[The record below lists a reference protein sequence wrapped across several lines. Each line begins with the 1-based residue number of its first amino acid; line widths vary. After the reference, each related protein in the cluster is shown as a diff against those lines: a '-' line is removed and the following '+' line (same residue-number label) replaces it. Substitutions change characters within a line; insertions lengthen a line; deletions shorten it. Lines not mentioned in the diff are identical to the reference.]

1 MDQALQALKKY
12 FGYDAFRPMQSEI
25 IEAVYAG
32 KDVLVLMPTGGGK
45 SICYQIPALT
55 LPGITLVV
63 SPLIALMKD
72 QVEGL
77 VANGVPAAFINSS
90 SDAASIRKTENLAMD
105 GSLKL
110 LYVSPEKMVSQQFQP
125 FLKSLKISLIAV
137 DEAHCISAWGHDFRP
152 EYTQLQFLKQQFSTV
167 PMMAL
172 TATADKITRKDIQ
185 TQLQLQD
192 PLVFLSSFDRPN
204 ISLTVKPGQRRMEQI
219 VEFLKQRPNQS
230 GIIYCLSRKSCEQL
244 SNNLNAKGFHSDYY
258 HAELPARIRSKV
270 QDDFINDRVP
280 IICATIAFGMGIDKS
295 NVRFVIHYN
304 LPKNLE
310 GYYQEIGRAGRDGLP
325 SDALLFFSFADVMTY
340 REMIQQSEGETTQKE
355 LKLAKLNRMYEFAEA
370 PVCRRKTVLAYFDE
384 EYPQRCGNCDVCQN
398 PPRYFDGTIAAQKAL
413 SALKRAN
420 EKIGMNML
428 VNILRGSRNR
438 EIIEGGY
445 DQIKT
450 YGQGKDLSF
459 DSWMY
464 LIMQLL
470 HLGYIEIAYDE
481 NHWLKVTAA
490 GMSVLF
496 ENNKVQLAIPPDRI
510 QSSQERKAPE
520 VRPASRTQLLAN
532 ELFERLRLLRRNL
545 AQQIGIPPYQ
555 IFSDATLKEMA
566 DKRPIKESDLLIIS
580 GVGERKLQ
588 EYGSPFVR
596 EIQAF
601 LRDKNDEGVKLTGSS
616 QFITYDLVKK
626 GMTLE
631 EVAQHRN
638 MSLGTVQNHLCV
650 MYERGFEIDY
660 TTWISEEEVDIIC
673 GALPLF
679 EKPYVL
685 RDIFENFQQK
695 YSFEKIRWALAIEN
709 KKRFGPL
716 S

>member
-12 FGYDAFRPMQSEI
+12 FGYDAFRPMQSDI

-32 KDVLVLMPTGGGK
+32 RDALVLMPTGGGK
-45 SICYQIPALT
+45 SICYQIPAVT

-77 VANGVPAAFINSS
+77 LANGVPAAFINSS
-90 SDAASIRKTENLAMD
+90 SDAASVRKTETAALN
-105 GSLKL
+105 GTLKL

-152 EYTQLQFLKQQFSTV
+152 EYTQLKFLKQQFSTV

-185 TQLQLQD
+185 SQLQLND

-204 ISLTVKPGQRRMEQI
+204 ISLSVKPGQRRKEQI
-219 VEFLKQRPNQS
+219 IEFLKQRPNQS

-244 SNNLNAKGFHSDYY
+244 SNNLNAIGFNTDYY
-258 HAELPARIRSKV
+258 HAELPAKVRSKV
-270 QDDFINDRVP
+270 QEDFINDRIPV
-280 IICATIAFGMGIDKS
+280 ICATVAFGMGIDKS

-304 LPKNLE
+304 LPKNVE
-310 GYYQEIGRAGRDGLP
+310 GYYQEIGRAGRDGMP
-325 SDALLFFSFADVMTY
+325 SEALLFFSYGDVMSY
-340 REMIQQSEGETTQKE
+340 RDMIQGAEGDQVQKE

-370 PVCRRKTVLAYFDE
+370 PVCRRKTILAYFDE
-384 EYPQRCGNCDVCQN
+384 EYGQRCGNCDVCKN
-398 PPRYFDGTIAAQKAL
+398 PPKYFDGTIVAQKAL
-413 SALKRAN
+413 SAIKRTN
-420 EKIGMNML
+420 EKVGMNLL

-438 EIIEGGY
+438 EVLEAGY
-445 DQIKT
+445 DRIKT
-450 YGQGKDLSF
+450 YGQGRDLSV
-459 DSWMY
+459 DSWNY

-481 NHWLKVTAA
+481 NHCLKVTNS
-490 GMSVLF
+490 GMGVLF
-496 ENNKVQLAIPPDRI
+496 DGQKVQLAIPP
-510 QSSQERKAPE
+510 ERQQPAAERPIPE
-520 VRPASRTQLLAN
+520 MRPASKTQLLTN
-532 ELFERLRLLRRNL
+532 ELFERLRLLRRTL

-566 DKRPIKESDLLIIS
+566 DKRPFQEADLLLVS

-588 EYGSPFVR
+588 EYGEPFIR

-601 LRDKNDEGVKLTGSS
+601 LRDKNEEGVKVSGASH
-616 QFITYDLVKK
+616 FITYDLIQK
-626 GMTLE
+626 GMSIE
-631 EVAQHRN
+631 EVAQQRN
-638 MSLGTVQNHLCV
+638 MSVGTIQNHLCV
-650 MYERGFEIDY
+650 MYERGFDLDY
-660 TTWISEEEVDIIC
+660 TQWISEEEVDIIR

-679 EKPYVL
+679 TMPYVL

-695 YSFEKIRWALAIEN
+695 YSFDKIRWALAIDYRI
-709 KKRFGPL
+709 RFGL
-716 S
+716 KN